1 MYYIV
6 TAATCTV
13 GRHPWVLK
21 HGQQRN
27 TALAHLPNPGVHF
40 GSFIFETIWKVSLL
54 RTHSKPAGV
63 SYFLDKMTSIKKNTV
78 EMTPLARAHLS
89 LDTQRSTELSAS
101 HTQEMV
107 AE

>member
-1 MYYIV
+1 M
-6 TAATCTV
+6 
-13 GRHPWVLK
+13 
-21 HGQQRN
+21 
-27 TALAHLPNPGVHF
+27 AHLPNPGGNVVIE
-40 GSFIFETIWKVSLL
+40 SVESSRVRTNSIWLAFH
-54 RTHSKPAGV
+54 T
-63 SYFLDKMTSIKKNTV
+63 FWTKKSMIMNTE